1 MGQRWA
7 DQGTAFCSGHYDETT
22 GEAALIARS
31 ETDFKNVILSTTIRP
46 NDVYQR
52 QQDTLI
58 VWTEPNGVDYALSFQ
73 DPEGCAE
80 VWAFIM
86 EVQPHLQG
94 DGESVWGR
102 GGGAEGS
109 DEGDWVDQIPLDGS
123 SPILTSEQSVTTAS
137 IIRSGHLPTPQM
149 GIVGEIEKA
158 IRALARTPTLRERV
172 CEYIQQEVR
181 IHCPPIRHYES

>member
-1 MGQRWA
+1 VYELVGQRWA

-31 ETDFKNVILSTTIRP
+31 ETDFKSIILSTTIRP

-94 DGESVWGR
+94 DGEFLQTYAKQRSW
-102 GGGAEGS
+102 
-109 DEGDWVDQIPLDGS
+109 
-123 SPILTSEQSVTTAS
+123 SEQTKLPWKA
-137 IIRSGHLPTPQM
+137 RHL
-149 GIVGEIEKA
+149 
-158 IRALARTPTLRERV
+158 
-172 CEYIQQEVR
+172 
-181 IHCPPIRHYES
+181 S